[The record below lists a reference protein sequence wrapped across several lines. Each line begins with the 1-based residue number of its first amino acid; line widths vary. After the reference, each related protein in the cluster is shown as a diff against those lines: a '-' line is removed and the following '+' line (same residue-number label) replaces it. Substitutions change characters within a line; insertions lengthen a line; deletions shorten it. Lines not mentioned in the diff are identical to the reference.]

1 MNDTRIMVMELVLKG
16 GLSIEYV
23 TLEEL
28 QEVEEVLFDLIAAKN
43 TPYETFE
50 VLQ

>member
-1 MNDTRIMVMELVLKG
+1 MTNDRIMIIEAVLSG
-16 GLSIEYV
+16 RLGVENV

-28 QEVEEVLFDLIAAKN
+28 QEVEETLFDLIAAKN

-50 VLQ
+50 TLQ

>member
-16 GLSIEYV
+16 ELPVEYV

-28 QEVEEVLFDLIAAKN
+28 QEVEEVVFNLAAAKK

-50 VLQ
+50 TLQ

>member
-1 MNDTRIMVMELVLKG
+1 MTENRAMIMEAVLAGK
-16 GLSIEYV
+16 LSVENV

-28 QEVEEVLFDLIAAKN
+28 QEVEDILFDLIAAKN

>member
-1 MNDTRIMVMELVLKG
+1 MTENRAMIMEAVLAGKLG
-16 GLSIEYV
+16 VENV

-28 QEVEEVLFDLIAAKN
+28 QEVEDILFDLIAAKN
-43 TPYETFE
+43 TPYVTFE

>member
-1 MNDTRIMVMELVLKG
+1 MNDTRVMVMELVLKG
-16 GLSIEYV
+16 ELPVEYV

-28 QEVEEVLFDLIAAKN
+28 QEVEELLFEIVAAKN